1 MLNYSMQFYLFQ
13 DVEGEDLAR
22 TKMSRLTDHKLAI
35 KAAASLSIHWLNSV
49 GNEAVVFLPVGQT
62 EGASGQDQD
71 FGSLKLAKE
80 FGHQGYIV
88 EPFLLMWLQ
97 RPMAEQSIV
106 RQLELC
112 PTHKHTQHTSMDTH
126 SLLSPAFT
134 QVTLLHKPPHP
145 VRAGVCFNAKNENVS
160 PHFSS
165 FY

>member
-1 MLNYSMQFYLFQ
+1 MVVYTTTFSSVIWTHLLCWTIQWKFYLFQ

-22 TKMSRLTDHKLAI
+22 TKTSRLTDHELVI

-49 GNEAVVFLPVGQT
+49 GKEAVVLLPVGQT

-112 PTHKHTQHTSMDTH
+112 PTHKHTQHTSTDTH
-126 SLLSPAFT
+126 T
-134 QVTLLHKPPHP
+134 QTHTLT
-145 VRAGVCFNAKNENVS
+145 A
-160 PHFSS
+160 FSS
-165 FY
+165 FHSSYIAP

>member
-1 MLNYSMQFYLFQ
+1 M
-13 DVEGEDLAR
+13 V
-22 TKMSRLTDHKLAI
+22 I

-71 FGSLKLAKE
+71 FGSLKLATE

-126 SLLSPAFT
+126 WLLSPAFT
-134 QVTLLHKPPHP
+134 QVTLLHKPPTSLEQAFASMLKMKISVHI
-145 VRAGVCFNAKNENVS
+145 FH
-160 PHFSS
+160 HFIN
-165 FY
+165 FLDYLLLRLQKKQ